1 MQSLF
6 FLLLSVFS
14 SFSPVKL
21 ELKYFIEQDKTITV
35 DKLDES
41 KFVRTDYLN
50 ANSRNGI
57 LWVETEIPEEI
68 SDDKLQFV
76 HLGNEALHY
85 AELYIKDKDQ
95 KWMSN

>member
-50 ANSRNGI
+50 ANSKSGI

-85 AELYIKDKDQ
+85 A
-95 KWMSN
+95 